1 MLQEANEVEDPVAR
15 AAALDRAHRSLLGPG
30 GPHRARLR
38 WALATELIGESA
50 RTRRHLDRLTGLLWQ
65 TVDLFLD
72 GDRHAERRLAELKNA
87 LAQRPEARIGNA
99 VAGIEVM
106 LAIRAGQLDRAEA
119 AARACFE
126 RGTALGDATAAVRLT
141 GQLSA
146 VRWYQGRI
154 AELRPVLAGVVDNPP
169 YAALALSLATEGDR
183 PAAER
188 VLAALRRRVLTP
200 EPRSVTWL
208 AGMHGL
214 VEAAYLLD
222 DADTCADAYEELR
235 PYADLPVMSGAAV
248 LCLGSGRHAVGVA
261 ALGTGRLDEAV
272 AHLRLAVQD
281 NLALRHWPALIAS
294 RVRLAQA
301 LTRRGQPDDL
311 TQARAALTAAAEEA
325 ASLGLPLPKHHEPA
339 VAATCRRDG
348 QQWLLRYR
356 GRSLRLPP
364 SVGLSHLA
372 VLLANPGREIPAV
385 ELASGLDALR
395 KAPAL
400 DHATAQRHRER
411 LEELTAAIDEFE
423 SRGEPERAA
432 RATAER
438 ETLLRELAAA
448 AGLGASAGGF
458 GDYARPV
465 TTEQERARLAVGKA
479 IRRTTKAIARAD
491 PQLGAHLDHTVK
503 TGTHCSYRPR

>member
-1 MLQEANEVEDPVAR
+1 ML
-15 AAALDRAHRSLLGPG
+15 
-30 GPHRARLR
+30 
-38 WALATELIGESA
+38 
-50 RTRRHLDRLTGLLWQ
+50 
-65 TVDLFLD
+65 
-72 GDRHAERRLAELKNA
+72 
-87 LAQRPEARIGNA
+87 
-99 VAGIEVM
+99 M
-106 LAIRAGQLDRAEA
+106 IRAGQLDRAEA
-119 AARACFE
+119 AAHACFE
-126 RGTALGDATAAVRLT
+126 RGTALGDGAAAVRLT
-141 GQLSA
+141 GQLS
-146 VRWYQGRI
+146 VIRWYQGQL
-154 AELRPVLAGVVDNPP
+154 AGLRPVLARVVEDRP
-169 YAALALSLATEGDR
+169 YAALALSAATDGDR
-183 PAAER
+183 PAAEQA
-188 VLAALRRRVLTP
+188 LAALRRRVLTP
-200 EPRSVTWL
+200 GPRSVTWL

-248 LCLGSGRHAVGVA
+248 LCLGSGRHAVGLA

-311 TQARAALTAAAEEA
+311 TLARATLAAAAEEA
-325 ASLGLPLPKHHEPA
+325 GSLGLPLPRHHEPP

-385 ELASGLDALR
+385 ELAAGLDALR

-400 DHATAQRHRER
+400 DPPTVQRHRER
-411 LEELTAAIDEFE
+411 LERLTAEIDEYE
-423 SRGEPERAA
+423 GRGEPVRAA
-432 RATAER
+432 AAAAER
-438 ETLLRELAAA
+438 ETLLRELAEA
-448 AGLGASAGGF
+448 AGLGDS
-458 GDYARPV
+458 ARPV

-479 IRRTTKAIARAD
+479 IRRTTRAIARAD